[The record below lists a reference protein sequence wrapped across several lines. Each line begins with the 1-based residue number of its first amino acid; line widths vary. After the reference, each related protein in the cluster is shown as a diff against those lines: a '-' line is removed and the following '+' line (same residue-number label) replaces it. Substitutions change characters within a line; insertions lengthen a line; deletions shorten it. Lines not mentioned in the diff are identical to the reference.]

1 MLFHIYDSNYFNCFK
16 TLFAY
21 TIIDLVSQDNE
32 TELLEN
38 LDFLISEKAYSRWE
52 HYRQHLCCGRELLVH
67 LADTAPGCT
76 LV

>member
-1 MLFHIYDSNYFNCFK
+1 MLLHIYDSNYFNCFK

-38 LDFLISEKAYSRWE
+38 LDFLISEKAYSR
-52 HYRQHLCCGRELLVH
+52 
-67 LADTAPGCT
+67 
-76 LV
+76 